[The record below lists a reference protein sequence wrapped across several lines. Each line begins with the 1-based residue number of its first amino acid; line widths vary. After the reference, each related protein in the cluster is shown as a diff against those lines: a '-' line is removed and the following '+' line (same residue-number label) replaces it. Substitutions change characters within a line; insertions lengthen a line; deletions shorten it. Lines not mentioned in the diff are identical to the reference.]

1 MGWKKS
7 GGRGAPGAKKGG
19 SFKDGWSLYPVKTS
33 QTVGQRKR
41 QKSDHLVCSLSCPC
55 RSILWRGGHKS
66 LAEKGGPERSK
77 TAETMREVSGVR
89 GEKGERSGRW
99 REV

>member
-1 MGWKKS
+1 MPQELREEGVSRMDGVCTRSKPHKLLD
-7 GGRGAPGAKKGG
+7 RG
-19 SFKDGWSLYPVKTS
+19 KD
-33 QTVGQRKR
+33 RKV
-41 QKSDHLVCSLSCPC
+41 DHLVCSLSCP
-55 RSILWRGGHKS
+55 RWSILWRGGHKS